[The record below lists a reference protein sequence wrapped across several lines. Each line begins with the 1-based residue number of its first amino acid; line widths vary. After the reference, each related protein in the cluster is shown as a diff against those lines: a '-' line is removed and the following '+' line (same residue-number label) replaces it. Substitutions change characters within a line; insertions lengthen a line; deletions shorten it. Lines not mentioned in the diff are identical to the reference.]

1 MDANTEMCRMWTGSV
16 EPINA
21 GMSRKRRTRRHD
33 GKLRAGQGTLKAA
46 ELASQFLKINF
57 GKRR

>member
-1 MDANTEMCRMWTGSV
+1 MWTGSV

-21 GMSRKRRTRRHD
+21 GMSSKRRTRRHG

-46 ELASQFLKINF
+46 EPASQFLKINF
-57 GKRR
+57 GKRRQK